1 MDLPAG
7 CPKKAKDKWEVLGE
21 HFYTD
26 MEVGVVSYRG
36 TCSTRFKVNVGDGGG
51 CWRFEEEGKSRRERI
66 EESAGAA
73 DLKARI
79 YLITE

>member
-1 MDLPAG
+1 MDLPPG
-7 CPKKAKDKWEVLGE
+7 CPKKAKDKQEVLGE
-21 HFYTD
+21 CFYTD
-26 MEVGVVSYRG
+26 MEVWSQIGVHAAHDSKSTLGKGEDAGGLKKRG
-36 TCSTRFKVNVGDGGG
+36 KVG
-51 CWRFEEEGKSRRERI
+51 ESI